1 MINKILNRTP
11 LDEIGSKFTLERG
24 KKESLNDYRDRI
36 YTAMQN
42 IYREDRYYYEKT
54 FDYITEHRGKNI
66 FFIEPK
72 IDTLFPRILIT
83 CAKVYVSVQ
92 FNSDSFEHQIEI
104 KDIKFLIDFK
114 EWLESLN
121 LFNIKVLQDNDD
133 WKYLY
138 TKNLMQIDSL
148 RSKHKFELT
157 NAATKIPEPL
167 ILDLISNDGVVKE
180 FIGGD
185 DIGINDP
192 SQYVITEDNV
202 LIKYNETNNSVNY
215 EYMNYPLTLKWLP
228 FSYAYINDEDLDYL
242 VLDKCK
248 YDDNN
253 YKNKILNQYGAKLY
267 NKILQKHNTYWGE

>member
-24 KKESLNDYRDRI
+24 KKESLNDYRDRV

-42 IYREDRYYYEKT
+42 IYREDKYFYENS
-54 FDYITEHRGKNI
+54 FDYITEYRGKNI
-66 FFIEPK
+66 FLIEPK
-72 IDTLFPRILIT
+72 DGTIFPRILIT
-83 CAKVYVSVQ
+83 CAKIYVSTQ
-92 FNSDSFEHQIEI
+92 FNSDNYEHQVEI
-104 KDIKFLIDFK
+104 KDIKFLIDLK

-121 LFNIKVLQDNDD
+121 LFNVKVLQENDD

-148 RSKHKFELT
+148 RSKYKFQLT
-157 NAATKIPEPL
+157 NAATQLPEQL
-167 ILDLISNDGVVKE
+167 VIDLISNDGIVKE

-185 DIGINDP
+185 DIAINDP
-192 SQYVITEDNV
+192 SQYVITEDDV
-202 LIKYNETNNSVNY
+202 LIKYNETNTTVNY

-228 FSYAYINDEDLDYL
+228 FSYVYINDEDLDYL

-248 YDDNN
+248 YDDNTD
-253 YKNKILNQYGAKLY
+253 KNKILNQYGAKLY